1 MEEATAAAR
10 AMEDQ
15 AVQLGEAVARFRL
28 ASPATTAIPARPLA
42 APVPRQVA
50 AAAPAA
56 KPASTR
62 TLRGSS
68 AQPALAAD
76 GDWQEF

>member
-1 MEEATAAAR
+1 
-10 AMEDQ
+10 MEDQ

-28 ASPATTAIPARPLA
+28 ASHGTTAIPARPLA

-50 AAAPAA
+50 AAARSA
-56 KPASTR
+56 KPASAR
-62 TLRGSS
+62 PLRSS
-68 AQPALAAD
+68 TAQPVLAAD